1 MKNDLTTGAWQHNI
15 GCPIS
20 ITLISTSD
28 VGKEMKDVRL
38 AFKCLNPGERTPL
51 DYKWIKCHMIFDIKI
66 EDFRRKAHMVAGGH
80 MTSAPTIMTYASM
93 VSRETIIRNP
103 VFVNC
108 NHQISTIIVAK
119 AIATV

>member
-38 AFKCLNPGERTPL
+38 AFKCLNPGKRTPL

-66 EDFRRKAHMVAGGH
+66 EDFRRMAHLV
-80 MTSAPTIMTYASM
+80 
-93 VSRETIIRNP
+93 VS
-103 VFVNC
+103 V
-108 NHQISTIIVAK
+108 SGK
-119 AIATV
+119 K